1 MLSEFHVLSPSV
13 LLPTPTVYFTKTEY
27 IFRMKNADDIQREG
41 KVQMTYKEK
50 EKEMQMGVV
59 LAQW

>member
-1 MLSEFHVLSPSV
+1 MFSLPV

-41 KVQMTYKEK
+41 KGNADGCSTCTMVACNFDIKSI
-50 EKEMQMGVV
+50 V
-59 LAQW
+59 LLGS